1 MRYCRACRRHLP
13 DDRRVCARDGAALQP
28 LPESPPEVGEWL
40 DNRYSLDALLA
51 IGGTSLVFAAYD
63 LERDEPCAVK
73 VLKPELAAVPT
84 VVRHFFDEGLL
95 SRSVRHPG
103 VLPVRD
109 FALSD
114 TGRFYLVMDL
124 VRADRLD
131 ALVSRRGRLQYDE
144 AIVFARDMLSILHA
158 VHAAGIVHLDLK
170 PENIFVGR
178 DRITLYDFGSAL
190 RVEARPPAGT
200 PLYGTPEYMAP
211 EWILHRDARPAADL
225 YALGVT
231 LFELLTGAVPFAAD
245 DPVDVLQQHVHAA
258 FPFERMRSVLP
269 PAFRGRFQW
278 FVSALVDK
286 NPDRRLASA
295 VDALHL
301 LEEQLVVVPQPI
313 RLFDPEP
320 FAADL
325 LVDARGLV
333 PATEPPAPN
342 ASSEEVVLVHVELTA
357 DQPELAREALEPCFD
372 GWKGFLEDAGA
383 RVVYDSGSVVRV
395 LYGWGVPPRPGRVLQ
410 HVNALLAAVEALRR
424 RRPMPACELKV
435 GVAMGRVHFDPEWE
449 MGPVSALEG
458 ASVAIAERLA
468 ALVPA
473 SGVSVNRRFHDSV
486 NGEVAARLLARI
498 PVRER
503 QDREEVY
510 LLAA

>member
-28 LPESPPEVGEWL
+28 LPERPPVVGEWL
-40 DNRYSLDALLA
+40 DNRYSLDGLLA
-51 IGGTSLVFAAYD
+51 VGGTSQVFAAYD
-63 LERDEPCAVK
+63 LERDERCAVK
-73 VLKPELAAVPT
+73 VLKPELAAIPT
-84 VVRHFFDEGLL
+84 VVRHFFDEALL
-95 SRSVRHPG
+95 TRSVRHPG

-124 VRADRLD
+124 VKAERLD
-131 ALVSRRGRLQYDE
+131 ALIGRRGRLLYDE
-144 AIVFARDMLSILHA
+144 AIVFARDVLSILHA
-158 VHAAGIVHLDLK
+158 VHAAGLVHLDLK
-170 PENIFVGR
+170 PENVFVGR
-178 DRITLYDFGSAL
+178 DRIVLYDFGSAL

-211 EWILHRDARPAADL
+211 EWILHRDARPGADL
-225 YALGVT
+225 YALGIT
-231 LFELLTGAVPFAAD
+231 LFEMLTGTVPFAAD
-245 DPVDVLQQHVHAA
+245 DPVDVLQQHVHAP
-258 FPFERMRSVLP
+258 FPFERMREVLP

-286 NPDRRLASA
+286 DPDRRLASA
-295 VDALHL
+295 VDALQL
-301 LEEQLVVVPQPI
+301 LEEQLVVIPQPI
-313 RLFDPEP
+313 RLAEP
-320 FAADL
+320 GPALAADPIE
-325 LVDARGLV
+325 ARGLV
-333 PATEPPAPN
+333 PASEPAAPN
-342 ASSEEVVLVHVELTA
+342 ASSEEVVLVHVELATA
-357 DQPELAREALEPCFD
+357 QPEEARAALEPCFD
-372 GWKGFLEDAGA
+372 NWKGFLEDAGA

-410 HVNALLAAVEALRR
+410 HVHALLAAVETLRR
-424 RRPMPACELKV
+424 RASVPACELKV

-449 MGPVSALEG
+449 MGPASALEG

-468 ALVPA
+468 AMVPA
-473 SGVSVNRRFHDSV
+473 SGVSVNRRFHDTV
-486 NGEVAARLLARI
+486 NGNVGAKLLARI

-503 QDREEVY
+503 LDREEVY